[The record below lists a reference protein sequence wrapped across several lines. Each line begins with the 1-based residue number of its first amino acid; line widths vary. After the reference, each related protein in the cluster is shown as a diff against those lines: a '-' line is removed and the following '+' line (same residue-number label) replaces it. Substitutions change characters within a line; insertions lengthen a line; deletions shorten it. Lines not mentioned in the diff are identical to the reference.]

1 MAAKRVTPQEQKKMW
16 ELYKK
21 LGNYAAVARKLKRSP
36 DTVSRHIKVYEAAYL
51 VAAAMEEANKTK

>member
-21 LGNYAAVARKLKRSP
+21 LGSYAAVARKMKRSP

-51 VAAAMEEANKTK
+51 VAAAMEEAKANG